1 MVSIGTSATRLTIVL
16 HFTVTHLR
24 TYPCTVFLSGML
36 KINSPECTDVATL
49 ISLWRHECTRVL
61 ADRFT
66 DLKDVAWFNHR
77 VGVNVKEDLGM
88 EVSHFLPSFCLIRI
102 THLT

>member
-1 MVSIGTSATRLTIVL
+1 MLRITS
-16 HFTVTHLR
+16 
-24 TYPCTVFLSGML
+24 S
-36 KINSPECTDVATL
+36 ECTSVATL

-77 VGVNVKEDLGM
+77 VGTNVKEDLGS
-88 EVSHFLPSFCLIRI
+88 EVNTFTRLDSTLFD
-102 THLT
+102 